1 MTALWLTKSAAD
13 HAVRIRRDGSR
24 VTTTDF
30 ADFYAATF
38 APLTAQMHAFIGD
51 HAEAQDLAQEAYARA
66 YSRWSTI
73 GGYDDPLGWVRRV
86 AWNMAVSRWRR
97 GRILRLW
104 YRELLP
110 ESASAPSHLHVDL
123 VRALGQL
130 PANQRK
136 AVVLHYLADM
146 PVAEIATFMDAPEG
160 TVKAWLH
167 RGRTALSVGLGD
179 GAEVSDGH

>member
-1 MTALWLTKSAAD
+1 
-13 HAVRIRRDGSR
+13 
-24 VTTTDF
+24 VTDSDF
-30 ADFYAATF
+30 ADFYTATF
-38 APLTAQMHAFIGD
+38 GLLTAQMHAFVGD
-51 HAEAQDLAQEAYARA
+51 HAEAQDLVQEAYTRA
-66 YSRWSTI
+66 YSRWSRI
-73 GGYDDPLGWVRRV
+73 GGYDDPLSWVRRV

-104 YRELLP
+104 HRELLQ

-123 VRALGQL
+123 VRALAQL
-130 PANQRK
+130 PANQRQ

-146 PVAEIATFMDAPEG
+146 PVAEIAAFMEAAEG

-167 RGRTALSVGLGD
+167 RGRTALSVQLGD